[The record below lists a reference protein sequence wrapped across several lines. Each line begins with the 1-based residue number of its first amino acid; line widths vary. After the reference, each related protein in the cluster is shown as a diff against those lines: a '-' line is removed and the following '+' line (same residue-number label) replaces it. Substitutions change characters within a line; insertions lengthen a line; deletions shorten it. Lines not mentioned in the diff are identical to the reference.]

1 MDDSTLR
8 EHLEY
13 GRRINCETVEERCLA
28 TNLLLE
34 MGYRHGNSGYSK
46 KYCDPSNQERLY
58 MCPYVWNG
66 MIEYW
71 GGSAP
76 NGIPFDEI
84 AQVPSKSIP
93 SMDDLI

>member
-1 MDDSTLR
+1 MGDQTLR
-8 EHLEY
+8 ELLED

-28 TNLLLE
+28 TNLLLKI
-34 MGYRHGNSGYSK
+34 GYRHGKSGYSK

-71 GGSAP
+71 GGSYSK
-76 NGIPFDEI
+76 GIPFEEI
-84 AQVPSKSIP
+84 TQVPFESIP
-93 SMDDLI
+93 SLDDLI